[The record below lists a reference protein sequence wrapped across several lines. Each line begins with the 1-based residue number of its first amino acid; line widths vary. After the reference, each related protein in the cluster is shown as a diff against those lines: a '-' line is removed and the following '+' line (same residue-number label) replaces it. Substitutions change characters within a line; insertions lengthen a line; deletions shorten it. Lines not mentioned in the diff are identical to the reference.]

1 MPAGIYMKLS
11 RRSSSRGQS
20 VVEFALIV
28 PLLIAI
34 MFVIVELG
42 VIFSTYVSLTN
53 SAREV
58 ARAGSVYQ
66 YLTPEDL
73 EGDTP
78 AVARAKID
86 AVREAYMDSYLQA
99 TLNPIVAITSL
110 DDLNPSSGDRYRY
123 DDVSFPNAYR
133 YGGKLIVDLE
143 YDHQLFFNL
152 FGDGTITLRSRS
164 GMKIEPGGL

>member
-1 MPAGIYMKLS
+1 MKLS
-11 RRSSSRGQS
+11 RRFPRHGQS

-28 PLLIAI
+28 PLLIAM

-42 VIFSTYVSLTN
+42 VVFSTYVSLTN
-53 SAREV
+53 SARET

-66 YLTPEDL
+66 YPTPEDL
-73 EGDTP
+73 EGDTL
-78 AVARAKID
+78 VDARAKID
-86 AVREAYMDSYLQA
+86 AAREAYMDSYLQA
-99 TLNPIVAITSL
+99 TLNPIIAITSL
-110 DDLNPSSGDRYRY
+110 DDLNPASGDRYRY
-123 DDVSFPNAYR
+123 DSVRFPNVYR